1 MFGVKNRPGGY
12 GFFLRFSTNMPSCLH
27 VTMHASEHDDMQTI
41 AILSQK
47 GGTGKTTLA
56 LNLAVAGETAGFT
69 TAIIDLDP
77 QASAKEWSKS
87 REAEAPVVIS
97 AHASQLEEVLAA
109 ASENGAALSII
120 DTAPHSERDALAAA
134 RAADL
139 ILIPCRPAILDLRAM
154 ASTKE
159 LADLARTPALAVI
172 NAAPPRGH
180 LPDEAAE
187 AIRSYGLEVAT
198 VVVAQRA
205 AFVHSLTLGQ
215 TVIEYEP
222 DGKAASEVVE
232 LFMLACKHANMPT
245 IQQKRR
251 RRA

>member
-1 MFGVKNRPGGY
+1 MQVSG
-12 GFFLRFSTNMPSCLH
+12 
-27 VTMHASEHDDMQTI
+27 HDHMQTI

-56 LNLAVAGETAGFT
+56 LNLAVAAEASGFA

-77 QASAKEWSKS
+77 QASAREWAKS
-87 REAEAPVVIS
+87 REAETPVVIS

-109 ASENGAALSII
+109 ARENGAALSII

-154 ASTKE
+154 VSTKE

-187 AIRSYGLEVAT
+187 AIRDYGMEVAS
-198 VVVAQRA
+198 VVIAQRA

-215 TVIEYEP
+215 TVTEYEP
-222 DGKAASEVVE
+222 GGKAADEIME
-232 LFMLACKHANMPT
+232 LLALSCQHANMQAR
-245 IQQKRR
+245 QQNKTRR
-251 RRA
+251 KA

>member
-1 MFGVKNRPGGY
+1 MLARN
-12 GFFLRFSTNMPSCLH
+12 H
-27 VTMHASEHDDMQTI
+27 VIMQTI
-41 AILSQK
+41 AIISQK

-56 LNLAVAGETAGFT
+56 LNLAVAAEASGFS

-87 REAEAPVVIS
+87 RERETPVVVS

-109 ASENGAALSII
+109 ARANGAALTII

-172 NAAPPRGH
+172 NAAPARGH
-180 LPDEAAE
+180 LADEAAD
-187 AIRSYGLEVAT
+187 AIRGYGLNVAPAT
-198 VVVAQRA
+198 IAQRA
-205 AFVHSLTLGQ
+205 AFVHSLTVGQ
-215 TVIEYEP
+215 TVLEFEP
-222 DGKAASEVVE
+222 DGKAAQEINE
-232 LFMLACKHANMPT
+232 LFMSACQHADMPALEA
-245 IQQKRR
+245 RR
-251 RRA
+251 QRA

>member
-1 MFGVKNRPGGY
+1 
-12 GFFLRFSTNMPSCLH
+12 
-27 VTMHASEHDDMQTI
+27 MQTI
-41 AILSQK
+41 AIISQK

-56 LNLAVAGETAGFT
+56 LNLAVASEMSGLP

-87 REAEAPVVIS
+87 RARETPVVIS
-97 AHASQLEEVLAA
+97 AHASQLEEVLKAA
-109 ASENGAALSII
+109 KENGAAISII

-134 RAADL
+134 RLADL

-180 LPDEAAE
+180 LPDEAAQ
-187 AIRSYGLEVAT
+187 AIRGYGLEVAS
-198 VVVAQRA
+198 VVIAHRA
-205 AFVHSLTLGQ
+205 AFVHSLTVGQ
-215 TVIEYEP
+215 TVIEFEAG
-222 DGKAASEVVE
+222 GKAAEE
-232 LFMLACKHANMPT
+232 INKLFMLACKHVNMPT
-245 IQQKRR
+245 VEKKRR
-251 RRA
+251 KA

>member
-1 MFGVKNRPGGY
+1 
-12 GFFLRFSTNMPSCLH
+12 
-27 VTMHASEHDDMQTI
+27 MHTLAVI
-41 AILSQK
+41 SQK

-56 LNLAVAGETAGFT
+56 LNLAVAADASGLTA
-69 TAIIDLDP
+69 AIIDLDP

-87 REAEAPVVIS
+87 RESESPVVIS
-97 AHASQLEEVLAA
+97 AHASQLDEVLSAA
-109 ASENGAALSII
+109 RENGAAISII

-180 LPDEAAE
+180 LADEAAQ
-187 AIRSYGLEVAT
+187 AIRGYGIEVAPT
-198 VVVAQRA
+198 TIAQRA
-205 AFVHSLTLGQ
+205 AFVHSLTVGQ
-215 TVIEYEP
+215 TVVEYEP
-222 DGKAASEVVE
+222 GGKAAEEIVALYE
-232 LFMLACKHANMPT
+232 HACQHANMPT
-245 IQQKRR
+245 AKKRR
-251 RRA
+251 KS

>member
-1 MFGVKNRPGGY
+1 
-12 GFFLRFSTNMPSCLH
+12 
-27 VTMHASEHDDMQTI
+27 MQTI

-56 LNLAVAGETAGFT
+56 LNLAVAAESSGLA

-77 QASAKEWSKS
+77 QASAREWSKS
-87 REAEAPVVIS
+87 REAESPVVIS
-97 AHASQLEEVLAA
+97 AHASQLEEVLGTAR
-109 ASENGAALSII
+109 ENGAALSII
-120 DTAPHSERDALAAA
+120 DTAPHSERDALSAA

-159 LADLARTPALAVI
+159 LAELARTPALAVI

-180 LPDEAAE
+180 LADEAAA
-187 AIRSYGLEVAT
+187 AIRGYGLEVAP
-198 VVVAQRA
+198 VVVAHRA

-222 DGKAASEVVE
+222 DGKAAEEVLE
-232 LFMLACKHANMPT
+232 LFTHACQHANMPT
-245 IQQKRR
+245 TQQKKRR
-251 RRA
+251 RA